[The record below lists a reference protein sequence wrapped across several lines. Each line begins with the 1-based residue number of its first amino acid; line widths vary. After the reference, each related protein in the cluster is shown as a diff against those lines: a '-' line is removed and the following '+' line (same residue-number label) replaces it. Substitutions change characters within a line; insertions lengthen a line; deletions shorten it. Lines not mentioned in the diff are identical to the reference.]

1 METTTIK
8 GAIHKYLSDKGYNK
22 IDLRTAMFDMDG
34 VLFDSMK
41 NHAYSWHETMKHFGM
56 LLPYEEA
63 YMHEGRTGAGTINIV
78 SKRDRGHEATEEE
91 IKEIYAY
98 KSNIF
103 NTLPEAG
110 RMPGAYELLCKV
122 KQSGITPMVVTG
134 SGQKSLLE
142 RLQQNFPD
150 IFHPDLMVTAFDVKY
165 GKPNPEP
172 YLMGIEKANVHFR
185 TNNGQIA
192 PITQSNTI
200 IIENAPL
207 GVQAGVASGCFT
219 VAVNT
224 GPLPDSALLDPGAN
238 LLFHSMQELADSWE
252 ELLNLLNTTTSI

>member
-1 METTTIK
+1 MEIQ
-8 GAIHKYLSDKGYNK
+8 AIRDAVTKYLNDKHY
-22 IDLRTAMFDMDG
+22 DMMHLLTAMFDMDG

-41 NHAYSWHETMKHFGM
+41 NHAYSWHTTMKHFGM
-56 LLPYEEA
+56 HLPYEEA

-91 IKEIYAY
+91 IQKIYAH
-98 KSNIF
+98 KSSIF
-103 NTLPEAG
+103 NTLPEAE

-122 KQSGITPMVVTG
+122 KQSGVTPMVVTG

-150 IFHPDLMVTAFDVKY
+150 IFHEDLMVTAFDVKY

-172 YLMGIEKANVHFR
+172 YLMGIEKANKHFSD
-185 TNNGQIA
+185 NNIKGIVTPQ
-192 PITQSNTI
+192 NTI

-207 GVQAGVASGCFT
+207 GIQAGVASGCFT
-219 VAVNT
+219 IAVNT
-224 GPLPDSALLDPGAN
+224 GPLPDSALLDQGAN
-238 LLFHSMQELADSWE
+238 ILFHSMQELADTWE
-252 ELLNLLNTTTSI
+252 DLLHVLQTT